1 MSDEVSNA
9 AKTLN
14 NAKKE
19 KKLKIKDVPH
29 TAAPNAVNLAAEV
42 RPAGKNIDTEPIR
55 GNVVDEQFPT
65 EALTQA
71 DEQDE
76 IMTMKLALQEKDK
89 PGVTKFGLLTAKE
102 DDFKWLAKKKE
113 LETEAE
119 FQTWFAEGY
128 DRASPEQ
135 KKIARELYP
144 SFYQQRLH
152 KLHKDVELQK
162 RIAEIQLNGIQSKE
176 DLILQ
181 FAIEMGFID
190 GDPLENILHPERAA
204 AAKDKATQQKNFR
217 RGLLN
222 PRRLPRGDWG
232 PRTRMQNAQGLTGK
246 KADALFPGTPAYK
259 LGTSRGDVNYGFS
272 AYGKDKFLTETEES
286 TSQWSK
292 LAEVLDL

>member
-14 NAKKE
+14 KAKKE

-29 TAAPNAVNLAAEV
+29 TAAPNAVNLAAVV
-42 RPAGKNIDTEPIR
+42 RPETEDIDTEPIR

-65 EALTQA
+65 EALTQG
-71 DEQDE
+71 DEKDE

-102 DDFKWLAKKKE
+102 EDFKWLAKKKE

-119 FQTWFAEGY
+119 FQAWFAQGY

-162 RIAEIQLNGIQSKE
+162 RIAEIKLNGIQSKD
-176 DLILQ
+176 DLILT
-181 FAIEMGFID
+181 FAIESGFID

-204 AAKDKATQQKNFR
+204 AAKEKDIQQMNFR

-232 PRTRMQNAQGLTGK
+232 SRSRKENAKGLTGK
-246 KADALFPGTPAYK
+246 TSGALFQGTPAYK
-259 LGTSRGDVNYGFS
+259 LGTSAGTENYGFS
-272 AYGKDKFLTETEES
+272 AYGKDQFLTSEEEK